1 MRAISL
7 RTDELESDYINN
19 SKAVKDIKTQHGG
32 IYNNSSNE

>member
-19 SKAVKDIKTQHGG
+19 SKAVKDIKTHLKF
-32 IYNNSSNE
+32 IHNN